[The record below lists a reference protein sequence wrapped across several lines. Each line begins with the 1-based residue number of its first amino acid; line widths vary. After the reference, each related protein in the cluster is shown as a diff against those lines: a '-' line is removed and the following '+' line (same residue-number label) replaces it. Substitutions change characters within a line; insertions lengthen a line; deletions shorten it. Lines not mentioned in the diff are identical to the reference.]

1 MIVAD
6 TDVLIDALRGREPA
20 SSRVA
25 AGLRDGTIATT
36 AISAFELLS
45 GARTPAEVRVIET
58 LLAALPILPFDER
71 ASKAAGASRRELEAK
86 GQTIGMGDYLIAGI
100 CLSRASSLL
109 TRNRKHFERIAGLG
123 LDSL

>member
-25 AGLRDGTIATT
+25 DALRDGTLATT
-36 AISAFELLS
+36 AVNCF
-45 GARTPAEVRVIET
+45 RV
-58 LLAALPILPFDER
+58 PER
-71 ASKAAGASRRELEAK
+71 S
-86 GQTIGMGDYLIAGI
+86 DYLIAGI

-109 TRNRKHFERIAGLG
+109 TRNRKHFERIAGLS

>member
-25 AGLRDGTIATT
+25 AALREGTIATT
-36 AISAFELLS
+36 AVGAFELRS
-45 GARTPAEVRVIET
+45 GARAPAEVEVIDT

-71 ASKAAGASRRELEAK
+71 ASQAAGASRRELESK
-86 GQTIGMGDYLIAGI
+86 GQRIGMGDYLIAGI
-100 CLSRASSLL
+100 CISRASSLL
-109 TRNRKHFERIAGLG
+109 TRNRKHFERIAGLS
-123 LDSL
+123 LDNL